1 MLPLLVSNQLD
12 VGINSVNAGL
22 FNAFARGLPVKI
34 VADHGA
40 NVQGASA
47 GGIAI
52 RKDLVDSGAYQGPAS
67 LKGWKIAT
75 ASQGSNSDITL
86 DAYLRGGGLTLADID
101 RVNLSYPDML
111 PALANKAIDGAYYQ
125 EPFTTMA
132 VERGLAA
139 RGPAAWQIRLGQQVG
154 VVLLSERLLRDRALS
169 LRYVR
174 AYTRGVRDYVKGL
187 IDRDPTTFDQVV
199 PILIEHTTVKDRAL
213 FEKAVPS
220 GLRGDPIPNVD
231 SIAEAQEWFLANGF
245 QNQRVSVQDMLDL
258 SFVQQA
264 IEQLGPYR

>member
-1 MLPLLVSNQLD
+1 MAGLRLGWIVLLAAGLTTAPAGPAAAAPTAAPPSAKVRITDIQITSAAGSYIAAEKGYFREEGIEVEWVPSAADQVPVLVADEADVAGAPLT
-12 VGINSVNAGL
+12 AFL
-22 FNAFARGLPVKI
+22 FNAFARGIPLKI

-86 DAYLRGGGLTLADID
+86 DTYLRSAGLTFADID

-125 EPFTTMA
+125 EPFTTIA
-132 VERGLAA
+132 VEQGFAA

-187 IDRDPTTFDQVV
+187 IDRDPT
-199 PILIEHTTVKDRAL
+199 
-213 FEKAVPS
+213 
-220 GLRGDPIPNVD
+220 
-231 SIAEAQEWFLANGF
+231 
-245 QNQRVSVQDMLDL
+245 
-258 SFVQQA
+258 
-264 IEQLGPYR
+264 